1 MLNLRSEEQNALI
14 AIVDLVKNG
23 TEKPVRISDII
34 DRQGGSKHVL
44 EQIFRKLRNA
54 NVVVSVRGPGGGYK
68 LSKDASEISLYDVIH
83 AVNSQNKSKK
93 NTKTLREQFL
103 ENGETNEK
111 NVLIT
116 ALESLSYQVE
126 EKAKAITLES
136 FSNACTSLL
145 QNNSEVVN
153 S

>member
-34 DRQGGSKHVL
+34 DRQGGSKHFL